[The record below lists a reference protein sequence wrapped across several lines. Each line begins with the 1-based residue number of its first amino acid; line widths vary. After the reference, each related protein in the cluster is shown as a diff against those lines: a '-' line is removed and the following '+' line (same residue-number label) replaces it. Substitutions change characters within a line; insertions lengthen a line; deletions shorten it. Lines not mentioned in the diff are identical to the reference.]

1 MSAFQLLI
9 GFAFVS
15 FLIGMGFN
23 VAGIA
28 DIRLACLFW
37 FIALTLG
44 LIGVWQ
50 QELFKSCPDHWKVA
64 LSIILLTLIVA
75 VAWTPVQDKYRQQ
88 KTPQRVLVKF
98 SSTQTI
104 QISSSPG
111 PYNEHLN
118 LDNVAVLTQT
128 GAFDRDSITLAL
140 LVSPP
145 LGVVNPKASEQY
157 DGSQLPAAGHPGMKT
172 KNLEVRTLGDRFTF
186 HRMNSPRAT
195 VKVAGREFVITL
207 MRVDHKST
215 PRHKLLEYTF
225 GASEQ

>member
-9 GFAFVS
+9 GFAFIS

-37 FIALTLG
+37 FVALALG
-44 LIGVWQ
+44 LIGMWQ
-50 QELFKSCPDHWKVA
+50 QEPFKSCPDHWKVA

-75 VAWTPVQDKYRQQ
+75 IAWTPVQEKYRQQ
-88 KTPQRVLVKF
+88 NTERRVLVKF

-111 PYNEHLN
+111 HYNEHLN

-128 GAFDRDSITLAL
+128 GACDRDSITLAFI
-140 LVSPP
+140 VSPP
-145 LGVVNPKASEQY
+145 LGVTNPKASEQY
-157 DGSQLPAAGHPGMKT
+157 DGSQLPGAGQPGMKI
-172 KNLEVRTLGDRFTF
+172 KNFEGRTLANPDFSG
-186 HRMNSPRAT
+186 
-195 VKVAGREFVITL
+195 L
-207 MRVDHKST
+207 M
-215 PRHKLLEYTF
+215 
-225 GASEQ
+225 